1 MKKIGALIL
10 MTLATSCFA
19 DEAFESYAEVNS
31 HEYLS
36 AEDKKALRD
45 LLKNEEGKEARGV
58 APMSYRSGEVV
69 FTHGAS
75 RPVIVCAVLE
85 LTDVALEAGEIIN
98 SVQLGDTAR
107 WSIDAAI
114 SGSGPLAVQHLII
127 KPLDSGLKTSLI
139 VTTDRRVYHLSLK
152 STQRDFMPQ
161 VKFVYPGIAVQKFG
175 HLLAQQKEY
184 EKNHTIE
191 GTQVTVDKLSFA
203 YDFSGDKELMPLRVF
218 NDGKHTFIEMPEKL
232 PQGRMPALVILND
245 SGLFSEDKTS
255 IANYR
260 IQGSRFVVDSLFD
273 KAKLILG
280 EGRGAKEVVIEKKA
294 EA

>member
-1 MKKIGALIL
+1 MKKLGALFLIAL
-10 MTLATSCFA
+10 SSQALA
-19 DEAFESYAEVNS
+19 DEAFESYAKVNP
-31 HEYLS
+31 HEYLTL
-36 AEDKKALRD
+36 EDKKALRD
-45 LLKNEEGKEARGV
+45 LLSHEEGKEDKGV
-58 APMSYRSGEVV
+58 APISYRSGEVV

-114 SGSGPLAVQHLII
+114 SGQGPLAVQHLII

-139 VTTDRRVYHLSLK
+139 ITTDRRVYHLSLK
-152 STQRDFMPQ
+152 STQREFMPQ
-161 VKFVYPGIAVQKFG
+161 VKFVYPGIALQKFG
-175 HLLAQQKEY
+175 ELMAQQKAY
-184 EKNHTIE
+184 TQNHTIE
-191 GTQVTVDKLSFA
+191 GTEVTVDKLSFA

-218 NDGKHTFIEMPEKL
+218 NDGKHTFIEMPENL
-232 PQGRMPALVILND
+232 PQGRMPALVILHE
-245 SGLFSEDKTS
+245 SGIFSEDQTS

-260 IQGSRFVVDSLFD
+260 IQNKRFIVDSLFD

-280 EGRGAKEVVIEKKA
+280 EGRSTLEVVIEKKR